1 MSNQANIDLPQMND
15 PADADPIFAAL
26 RTEQEA
32 FQAFSD
38 ALADLARAG
47 AFSLDL
53 QSEEFIAYQRE
64 RLPELEAA
72 EGKASAAL
80 IEAER
85 VLLTT
90 RPTTIQGAAALL
102 GFLRKHLGEDPDI
115 EPVIN
120 AIANIESV
128 FGGSAM
134 AAFAPSN
141 SGHAQP
147 PHDQSA
153 ARAW

>member
-1 MSNQANIDLPQMND
+1 MSNPTNIDLPLMDDQ
-15 PADADPIFAAL
+15 ADADPIFVAL

-47 AFSLDL
+47 AFNFDL

-72 EGKASAAL
+72 EGRASAAL

-85 VLLTT
+85 VLLSTK
-90 RPTTIQGAAALL
+90 PTTIQGAVALL
-102 GFLRKHLGEDPDI
+102 GFLRKQLGEDPDI
-115 EPVIN
+115 EPVIH

-128 FGGSAM
+128 FGGARMGSFSTSA
-134 AAFAPSN
+134 
-141 SGHAQP
+141 HAQP
-147 PHDQSA
+147 TPHQSA
-153 ARAW
+153 VRAW